1 MSDQRVRR
9 VRPLLGT
16 YVQVEVCAT
25 DTASAGRA
33 IEAAFQRLEAVHR
46 SLSFHSPDSELSRV
60 NREAHR
66 RPVAVCP
73 DTLTVVRQALYLSR
87 TSGGR
92 FDPCIAP
99 HLVRA
104 ALLPAP
110 APLPETPGHWS
121 CIHLDEDARTVRFSQ
136 PLWLDLGGLAK
147 GYAVDAAIEAIAA
160 HPVERA
166 LVNAG
171 GDMRAY
177 RRTPGQPGF
186 PVSLRSPFDARE
198 TLALGILEDGA
209 LATSGEALLG
219 RPEKEAGLSP
229 LVDPALGIR
238 PAQARSITVLAPSC
252 WLADGM
258 TKIVGLLG
266 QSSQPILE
274 QHGCHAAIIDPEGE
288 LHASPGFW
296 QAIHRPTPERA
307 PTHA

>member
-1 MSDQRVRR
+1 MSDQGVRR

-16 YVQVEVCAT
+16 YVQVEVCAK
-25 DTASAGRA
+25 DSASAGRA
-33 IEAAFQRLEAVHR
+33 IEAAFQRIEAVHR
-46 SLSFHSPDSELSRV
+46 SLSFHSPDSELSQM

-66 RPVAVCP
+66 QPVAVSP
-73 DTLTVVRQALYLSR
+73 DTLAVLRQALHLSR
-87 TSGGR
+87 VSGGR

-110 APLPETPGHWS
+110 APLLETPGHWS
-121 CIHLDEDARTVRFSQ
+121 CIHLDEDTRTVRFSQ

-147 GYAVDAAIEAIAA
+147 GHAVDAAIEAIAA

-171 GDMRAY
+171 GDLRTY

-186 PVSLRSPFDARE
+186 PISLRNPFNAGE
-198 TLALGILEDGA
+198 TLVLGLLEEGA
-209 LATSGEALLG
+209 LATSGESLLG
-219 RPEKEAGLSP
+219 RMENKTDLSP
-229 LVDPALGIR
+229 LVDPVRGIR
-238 PAQARSITVLAPSC
+238 PAQARSITVRAPSC

-266 QSSQPILE
+266 QDSQPILE
-274 QHGCHAAIIDPEGE
+274 QHGCHAAIIDPSGE
-288 LHASPGFW
+288 FHASPGFW
-296 QAIHRPTPERA
+296 QAFHRPPYQGA
-307 PTHA
+307 PPHA

>member
-1 MSDQRVRR
+1 MSDQALRR

-25 DTASAGRA
+25 DAAIAERA
-33 IEAAFQRLEAVHR
+33 IEAAFQRIEAVHR
-46 SLSFHSPDSELSRV
+46 NLSFHSPDSELSRM

-66 RPVAVCP
+66 QPVAVCP
-73 DTLTVVRQALYLSR
+73 DTLAVLRQALHLSR
-87 TSGGR
+87 VSGGC

-121 CIHLDEDARTVRFSQ
+121 CIHLDEDSRTVRFSQ

-177 RRTPGQPGF
+177 RRTAGQPGF

-198 TLALGILEDGA
+198 TLTLGRLEDGA
-209 LATSGEALLG
+209 LATSGETLLG
-219 RPEKEAGLSP
+219 RTEKEADLSP
-229 LVDPALGIR
+229 LVDPARGIR
-238 PAQARSITVLAPSC
+238 PAQTRSITVLAPSC

-266 QSSQPILE
+266 QDSQPILE
-274 QHGCHAAIIDPEGE
+274 QHCCHAAIIDPAGE
-288 LHASPGFW
+288 FHASPGFW
-296 QAIHRPTPERA
+296 QAIHLPTHQGT